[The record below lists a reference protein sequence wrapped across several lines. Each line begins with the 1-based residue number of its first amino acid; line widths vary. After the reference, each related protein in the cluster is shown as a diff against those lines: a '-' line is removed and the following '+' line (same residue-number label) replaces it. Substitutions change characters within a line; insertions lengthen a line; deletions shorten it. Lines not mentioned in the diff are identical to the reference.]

1 MSREELTEVQSQQT
15 TSTSTTKESRENV
28 PTTTTAPKKTA
39 SSTYPS
45 FQGQQSQNEPSSTAD
60 SSQEIK
66 ANVTKRQREK
76 IDKDISIPV
85 NAHQGLSDK
94 DITTTNNISDTDD
107 IPLGGSKNI
116 VGGSNANNGV
126 TEYDQENVTSVFRR
140 QSINGNSQ
148 SNPASSSSA
157 SAAGSSNTATISNNT
172 NNSCSNGT
180 GPAYDEIPQM
190 YQNLGPNTPFI
201 PVSPQYFT
209 PTFFS
214 NNGQYYYDP
223 QYRFGRPPQIP
234 PPTQHFVRSN
244 IYPYHP
250 ISVIPPIH
258 PPSFHSPPLIQPQS
272 LPARYLNTPSTAGG
286 DSGFSSRRSSLD
298 QARTPDLGPQ
308 HTPRISQQKKPK
320 QLDKA
325 LWVGNLP
332 DSTTHEELMDF
343 FTDENMESVFLIKK
357 SNCAFV
363 NYKTHDAV
371 MQAACKYNES
381 EFKGIKLVCRPRK
394 QTPADLKLKSETSS
408 DLASDNTPPP
418 TPSEAGSTTSSRSR
432 RSSLPPRQRIRQSS
446 VASMSPASSVS
457 SAKPSSLNRYFILKS
472 LTQDDLDISVK
483 SGFWATQ
490 PHNEA
495 ALNKAFKSAENVY
508 LIFSANKSGEFY
520 GYAKMVSPISKETT
534 ETVQWTPID
543 EAALAA
549 SSSRPSSVQ
558 EDVKT
563 RLKKQKLPFMRTRHL
578 RNPWNANREVK
589 ISRDGT
595 EVEPIVGE
603 RLIAEF
609 HKTPPSTVPA
619 QYMPIN
625 GPLIT
630 QPLNIDNQSTDN
642 DAKDRRE
649 SLSSQSGASSS
660 VQTTLQP
667 VMDPNYIQSAQPTFF
682 SPPGYWHPQHMIMPP
697 FSTGTSAP
705 GYIPTQQAWTTSV
718 SKDSSGVS
726 RIQPPQSTG
735 VPSVMPLE
743 QQYVETPV
751 HQHHYPSAP
760 AHQFYPNNSGNAVIA
775 QYQQTQ
781 HYYRNSEEQYQATSQ
796 PQQEPNSE
804 NVPYLVEEQRKG
816 LEATSSA

>member
-1 MSREELTEVQSQQT
+1 
-15 TSTSTTKESRENV
+15 
-28 PTTTTAPKKTA
+28 
-39 SSTYPS
+39 
-45 FQGQQSQNEPSSTAD
+45 
-60 SSQEIK
+60 
-66 ANVTKRQREK
+66 
-76 IDKDISIPV
+76 
-85 NAHQGLSDK
+85 
-94 DITTTNNISDTDD
+94 
-107 IPLGGSKNI
+107 
-116 VGGSNANNGV
+116 
-126 TEYDQENVTSVFRR
+126 
-140 QSINGNSQ
+140 
-148 SNPASSSSA
+148 
-157 SAAGSSNTATISNNT
+157 
-172 NNSCSNGT
+172 
-180 GPAYDEIPQM
+180 M

-258 PPSFHSPPLIQPQS
+258 PPSFHSPPLIPPQS

-394 QTPADLKLKSETSS
+394 VI
-408 DLASDNTPPP
+408 
-418 TPSEAGSTTSSRSR
+418 
-432 RSSLPPRQRIRQSS
+432 QRIRQSS

-563 RLKKQKLPFMRTRHL
+563 RLKKSQDEDNEDCEDDVPSRNWGTTFKVEWIKVQKLPFMRTRHL

-609 HKTPPSTVPA
+609 HKTPTSTVPA

-625 GPLIT
+625 GPLLT

-642 DAKDRRE
+642 DAKDR
-649 SLSSQSGASSS
+649 
-660 VQTTLQP
+660 
-667 VMDPNYIQSAQPTFF
+667 
-682 SPPGYWHPQHMIMPP
+682 
-697 FSTGTSAP
+697 
-705 GYIPTQQAWTTSV
+705 
-718 SKDSSGVS
+718 
-726 RIQPPQSTG
+726 
-735 VPSVMPLE
+735 
-743 QQYVETPV
+743 
-751 HQHHYPSAP
+751 
-760 AHQFYPNNSGNAVIA
+760 
-775 QYQQTQ
+775 
-781 HYYRNSEEQYQATSQ
+781 
-796 PQQEPNSE
+796 
-804 NVPYLVEEQRKG
+804 
-816 LEATSSA
+816 